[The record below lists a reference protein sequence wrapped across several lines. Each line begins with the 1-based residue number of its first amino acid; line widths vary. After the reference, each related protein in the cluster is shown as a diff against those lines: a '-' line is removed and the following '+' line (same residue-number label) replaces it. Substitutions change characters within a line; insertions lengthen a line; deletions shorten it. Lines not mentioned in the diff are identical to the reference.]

1 MSDARPDARP
11 FPTLLF
17 IALIALI
24 GVSLCSLGLTGLIG
38 PDEPRYASIG
48 REMATSGDWVTPRLW
63 GVPWFEKPALLYWLV
78 GAAHR
83 LGLQAEV
90 AARLPVALC
99 GALFAAFFWWALRK
113 LDREPEA
120 PLAAVLLAASAG
132 WMAVG
137 NVAATDM
144 PLAATFN
151 AALLSAL
158 LWLKTERSRWAIA
171 AGAFLGLAL
180 LAKGLVG
187 AVLFLPVLWFA
198 RRRLKGLLLLS
209 LASAAVAL
217 PWYAAVTARYGMEF
231 IRVFFIEHHFGRF
244 ARPDLQHVQP
254 FWFYVP
260 VLLGLLF
267 PWTPLLALLRRST
280 FKAAPERIFA
290 AVVLFGFVFFSAS
303 TNKLPGYLLP
313 LLPAVCAVL
322 AHAIVQADAPKRTL
336 ACCGL
341 LLALI
346 PLSAAVLPE
355 ALRSGLR
362 HVSWA
367 GIPWLYCALAVPV
380 AASAY
385 FLARRRHT
393 AQAVALLGLLVSAGW
408 LYVKLTALPAVDQ
421 AASARPL
428 WNRVRVQREDTCVET
443 LNRALRYGLNYY
455 SITPLPGCS
464 EAPKAYRI
472 RQVGRQEVQVVASEP
487 PICHPRANR
496 GGPGSHRFGRRP
508 RAMPAQSP

>member
-1 MSDARPDARP
+1 
-11 FPTLLF
+11 LF
-17 IALIALI
+17 LALIALI
-24 GVSLCSLGLTGLIG
+24 GVSLCSLALTGLIG

-48 REMATSGDWVTPRLW
+48 REMAASGDWVTPRLW
-63 GVPWFEKPALLYWLV
+63 GVPWFEKPALLYWLI
-78 GAAHR
+78 GAGHR
-83 LGLQAEV
+83 LGLQDEV
-90 AARLPVALC
+90 AARLPAALC

-113 LDREPEA
+113 LDREKEA

-144 PLAATFN
+144 PLAASFN

-171 AGAFLGLAL
+171 AGAFLGVSL

-187 AVLFLPVLWFA
+187 PFLFLPLLWFA

-209 LASAAVAL
+209 LAAAAVAL

-267 PWTPLLALLRRST
+267 PWTPVLALLRRST
-280 FKAAPERIFA
+280 FKAGPERIFT
-290 AVVLFGFVFFSAS
+290 AVAVFGFVFFSAS

-313 LLPAVCAVL
+313 LLPAVCALL
-322 AHAIVQADAPKRTL
+322 AHAVVQADAPKRTL

-367 GIPWLYCALAVPV
+367 GIPWLYCALAIPG
-380 AASAY
+380 AAGAW

-408 LYVKLTALPAVDQ
+408 LYVKLNALPAVDQ

-428 WNRVRVQREDTCVET
+428 WNRVRAQREDTCVET

-455 SITPLPGCS
+455 SITPLPDCAQ
-464 EAPKAYRI
+464 APKPYRI
-472 RQVGRQEVQVVASEP
+472 RQTARQEAQVVASEP
-487 PICHPRANR
+487 ASPPA
-496 GGPGSHRFGRRP
+496 PDGSGRTRQ
-508 RAMPAQSP
+508 R

>member
-1 MSDARPDARP
+1 MSDARRDSRP
-11 FPTLLF
+11 LPKLLLLT
-17 IALIALI
+17 LIALI

-63 GVPWFEKPALLYWLV
+63 GVPWFEKPALLYWLI
-78 GAAHR
+78 GSAHR

-113 LDREPEA
+113 LDREKEA
-120 PLAAVLLAASAG
+120 PLAAVFLAASAG

-144 PLAATFN
+144 PLAASFN
-151 AALLSAL
+151 AAVLSGL
-158 LWLKTERSRWAIA
+158 LWFKTERSRWAIA
-171 AGAFLGLAL
+171 AGAFLGLSL

-187 AVLFLPVLWFA
+187 PFLFLPLLWFA
-198 RRRLKGLLLLS
+198 RRRLKGLVLLS
-209 LASAAVAL
+209 LAAAAVAM

-244 ARPDLQHVQP
+244 TRPDLQHVQP

-260 VLLGLLF
+260 ILLGLLF

-280 FKAAPERIFA
+280 FKAEPERIFA
-290 AVVLFGFVFFSAS
+290 ALAVFGFVFFSAS

-313 LLPAVCAVL
+313 LLPAVCALL
-322 AHAIVQADAPKRTL
+322 AHAVVEADAPKRTL

-341 LLALI
+341 LMALI
-346 PLSAAVLPE
+346 PLAAGVLPE
-355 ALRSGLR
+355 TLRSGLR

-367 GIPWLYCALAVPV
+367 GIPWLYCALAIPV
-380 AASAY
+380 AAGVY
-385 FLARRRHT
+385 LLVRRRHT

-408 LYVKLTALPAVDQ
+408 LYVKQTALPAVDQ

-428 WNRVRVQREDTCVET
+428 WNRVRSQREDTCVET

-455 SITPLPGCS
+455 SITPIPDCA
-464 EAPKAYRI
+464 ETPKPHRI
-472 RQVGRQEVQVVASEP
+472 RQLGRQETQVVASGPSGP
-487 PICHPRANR
+487 PSAEKSDQARQR
-496 GGPGSHRFGRRP
+496 
-508 RAMPAQSP
+508 